1 MRRAED
7 ERREAAER
15 KLMAFEDLL
24 SGIPAKTR
32 GPTPRVGNKNRLTE
46 SRPMD

>member
-24 SGIPAKTR
+24 SGVPAKTR
-32 GPTPRVGNKNRLTE
+32 GPTPRVSSE
-46 SRPMD
+46 